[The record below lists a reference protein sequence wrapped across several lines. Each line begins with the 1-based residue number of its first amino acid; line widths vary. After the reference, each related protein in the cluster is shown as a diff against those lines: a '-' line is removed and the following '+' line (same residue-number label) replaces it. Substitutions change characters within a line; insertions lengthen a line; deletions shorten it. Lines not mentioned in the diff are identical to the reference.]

1 MNATSTGQFLAVT
14 IGLTIGLAVT
24 MASAYR
30 ANIAAHWEENRCN
43 PGVIPIAGSFKP
55 ANDPRTTGEFAE
67 DNWREC
73 QKEYIQRAVAVAA
86 EAPKELAA
94 AQGEVVAMAEGAT
107 NFLTDVFVD
116 VWKVC
121 YEAYSTFMDRM
132 KGAAKLF
139 QNTLV
144 QLHSVIGRM
153 QASLLAIVYALI
165 SSILAFVDSVKITLI
180 VAIIVIGILIA
191 LQIIL
196 FFLFLPISGLIITMT
211 FVLSMVIVAVA
222 TAVAAAMVS
231 ELFAPG
237 ACFKPGTLIVLADGT
252 IKPIEQLIV
261 GEALYCDDSN
271 NDRHAVGVHHFW
283 STSPMYDLW
292 GIHVTGDHLVPAI
305 DGQLI
310 PVSEHPE
317 ARLAPLTGLDM
328 LRYTAAGNRASEV
341 WCLTTSDRRIP
352 CLDAAGSIHEFADW
366 EEIPDSARDR
376 LDAWRAA
383 VSAMLN
389 NGFVPSIGTA
399 VDSESALHPDT
410 EVRVHNLRTG
420 TVVWMRVADVPL
432 GAQVAYD
439 IEGFTTVMGR
449 VEYEGNAV
457 EKAVAVG
464 ANILSEGCWLRE
476 QNGLWIQPT
485 RYPEVTVAP
494 ATWVHLYTARGS
506 IMLRGGF
513 VIRDAS
519 DVGLD
524 RIGDVNDAVVLGRT
538 PSKT

>member
-1 MNATSTGQFLAVT
+1 MGQFLAVT

-30 ANIAAHWEENRCN
+30 AHIAANWEENRCN
-43 PGVIPIAGSFKP
+43 PGVVPIAGSFKP
-55 ANDPRTTGEFAE
+55 ANDPRTAGEFAK
-67 DNWREC
+67 DNWQTC

-94 AQGEVVAMAEGAT
+94 AQGEVVAMAEDAT

-196 FFLFLPISGLIITMT
+196 FFLFLPISGLIVTMT

-237 ACFKPGTLIVLADGT
+237 ACFKPGTLVALADGT
-252 IKPIEQLIV
+252 TKPIEDLAV
-261 GEALYCDDSN
+261 SEKLYNGSSEE
-271 NDRHAVGVHHFW
+271 DRHVVGVHRFW
-283 STSPMYDLW
+283 STSPVYDLW
-292 GIHVTGDHLVPAI
+292 GIQVTGDHLVPSTAAPNAP
-305 DGQLI
+305 LI

-317 ARLAPLTGLDM
+317 ATPVRMTSLDM
-328 LRYTAAGNRASEV
+328 LRSTAAGNRASEV

-352 CLDAAGSIHEFADW
+352 CLDSAGRIREFADW

-389 NGFVPSIGTA
+389 NGFVPSIGAA
-399 VDSESALHPDT
+399 VDSEAALHPDT
-410 EVRVHNLRTG
+410 EVRVHNPRTG
-420 TVVWMRVADVPL
+420 EVAWMRVADVPL

-439 IEGFTTVMGR
+439 VDGFTTVVGR
-449 VEYEGNAV
+449 VDYEADAV
-457 EKAVAVG
+457 EHAVVVG
-464 ANILSEGCWLRE
+464 ANILSEGCWIRE
-476 QNGLWIQPT
+476 QTGFWTQPT
-485 RYPEVTVAP
+485 RYPRLAAATAAP
-494 ATWVHLYTARGS
+494 ATWIHLYTARGT
-506 IMLRGGF
+506 IMLRGGH

-524 RIGDVNDAVVLGRT
+524 RIGAVNDAVVLGRR
-538 PSKT
+538 